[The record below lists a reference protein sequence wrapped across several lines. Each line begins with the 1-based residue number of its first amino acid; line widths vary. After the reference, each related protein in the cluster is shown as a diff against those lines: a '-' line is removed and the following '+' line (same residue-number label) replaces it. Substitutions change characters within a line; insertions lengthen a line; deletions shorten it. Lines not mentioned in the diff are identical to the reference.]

1 MTATTQRAKFSLA
14 LGLIGTTLALAVA
27 ALTPAKADAYGE
39 FSNGV
44 LTIPGGEGNIVP
56 RCANDGEITVSGV
69 PVNNGPVF
77 CRDLKRIVASVC
89 GKNAK
94 FDFSLLP
101 ADLGGGQGPI
111 EIQATSQATAGEC
124 FGEAPGDDKFIG
136 AARHIN
142 IFDAGLGYDSLIGG
156 DLDDTLAGGGDGDKM
171 DGLGGKDTLRGGPGS
186 DKLVGGLGAD
196 SLFGGA
202 SSDKLLGGPGRD
214 LLKGGGSSDKLVGGP
229 GKDIEK
235 Q

>member
-1 MTATTQRAKFSLA
+1 MTIARRRLQGSIACGLAGVTLA
-14 LGLIGTTLALAVA
+14 LGLS
-27 ALTPAKADAYGE
+27 ALTPAKANAYGD

-89 GKNAK
+89 GLNAK

-111 EIQATSQATAGEC
+111 EIQATSGEC

-142 IFDAGLGYDSLIGG
+142 IFDAGKGYDSLIGG

-171 DGLGGKDTLRGGPGS
+171 DGLGGKDTLRGGTGS

-214 LLKGGGSSDKLVGGP
+214 LLKGGGASDKLVGGP